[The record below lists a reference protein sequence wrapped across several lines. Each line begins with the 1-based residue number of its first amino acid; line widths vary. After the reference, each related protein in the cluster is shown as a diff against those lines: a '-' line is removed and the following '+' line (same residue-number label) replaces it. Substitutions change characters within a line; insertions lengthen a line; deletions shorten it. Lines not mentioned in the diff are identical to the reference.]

1 VAARGKKVGQNTWN
15 ACEYTF
21 HLSTGFT
28 YDITVKYR
36 EEELQKTGI
45 MLREDAPLEAKFV
58 LPFNEGNLIVRLHTK
73 SGSAPYRSFG
83 VVVSDEGTTVA
94 QDSSVEEKFEATSLR
109 DDRAYD
115 VVVQYLGQEWRQTGV
130 TIGDDGSAEKESV
143 FVLPWDEGL
152 LAVLLRAGDRPL
164 PNVATVVVA
173 DSTGREVAQDT
184 ASDRLTVVLHADEKY
199 TIRVR
204 YKDQPEQ
211 QREVQ
216 VSANTSREETFNF
229 SLVQ

>member
-1 VAARGKKVGQNTWN
+1 
-15 ACEYTF
+15 
-21 HLSTGFT
+21 
-28 YDITVKYR
+28 
-36 EEELQKTGI
+36 
-45 MLREDAPLEAKFV
+45 